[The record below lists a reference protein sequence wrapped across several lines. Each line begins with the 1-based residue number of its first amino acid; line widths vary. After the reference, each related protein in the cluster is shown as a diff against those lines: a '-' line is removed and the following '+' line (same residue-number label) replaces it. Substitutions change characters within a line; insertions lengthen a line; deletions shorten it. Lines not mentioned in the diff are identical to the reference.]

1 MPASLVSLVLACLV
15 VPPIAILVARSLR
28 GENGTPTQGAF
39 TLENYARL
47 FADAHLYVSLGN
59 SLFFAAFATAIS
71 LLIGGAL
78 AWVVERSDAPFK
90 RLAYLTA
97 IVSLGTPYILYVG
110 AWLFLLGRVGPL
122 NDIYRTLSGSGDL
135 LLNVYS
141 LWGMI
146 LIEGFLWSP
155 LVFLLMST
163 TFRRANAEMEE
174 AARMAG
180 ASVARTVWHISM
192 RLAWPAI
199 LGLGMFVF
207 IRNIES
213 FDVPVL
219 IGTPSRI
226 TLLTTDI
233 YLSLTHSPPQL
244 GYASAFSTVLLLL
257 VAVLLYYYGRLS
269 RNADRYAS
277 VTGKGFRPRPFRLGR
292 LRWVGGAIIL
302 LNFALVLVLPLL
314 AILWTSLTPFAR
326 AFSWAGLDSLTLEH
340 YRAMLQEGHYLGL
353 ALNTV
358 LAAAGA
364 ATAALLLTVIAGWLS
379 VRRWPGSQL
388 LDQLASV
395 PLVFPG
401 IVLGVALIQ
410 IALSIPLGLYGSL
423 WLIGIAF
430 LIRYMPYG
438 MRYSYAGVMQIHREL
453 EEAAGVAGASQLG
466 LIRRIVL
473 PLLSPAI
480 ISGWLFIFLLGSKE
494 LSLAIL
500 LAGPESQTIAV
511 AMFDQWS
518 NGQAAEAAALG
529 VAWTCVMSLF
539 AALFYYVSER
549 QARSESPA

>member
-1 MPASLVSLVLACLV
+1 
-15 VPPIAILVARSLR
+15 
-28 GENGTPTQGAF
+28 
-39 TLENYARL
+39 
-47 FADAHLYVSLGN
+47 
-59 SLFFAAFATAIS
+59 
-71 LLIGGAL
+71 
-78 AWVVERSDAPFK
+78 
-90 RLAYLTA
+90 
-97 IVSLGTPYILYVG
+97 
-110 AWLFLLGRVGPL
+110 
-122 NDIYRTLSGSGDL
+122 
-135 LLNVYS
+135 
-141 LWGMI
+141 
-146 LIEGFLWSP
+146 
-155 LVFLLMST
+155 
-163 TFRRANAEMEE
+163 
-174 AARMAG
+174 MAG